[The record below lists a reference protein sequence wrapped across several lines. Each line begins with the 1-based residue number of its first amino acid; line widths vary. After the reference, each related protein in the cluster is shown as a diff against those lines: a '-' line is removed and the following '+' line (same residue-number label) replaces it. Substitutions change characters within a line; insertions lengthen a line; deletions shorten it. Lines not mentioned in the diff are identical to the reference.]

1 MSPKDDENPFGR
13 MVLTVRVTKCQ
24 NKLKAAVSIDSN
36 DHVWARL
43 LGDGDKA
50 ELPSPPGMS
59 GPKPYLKVN
68 LKENGDKVH
77 FKVYILL

>member
-1 MSPKDDENPFGR
+1 

-36 DHVWARL
+36 DQVWARL

-50 ELPSPPGMS
+50 ELPYPPGRL

>member
-1 MSPKDDENPFGR
+1 

-36 DHVWARL
+36 DQVWARL

-50 ELPSPPGMS
+50 ELPYPPGRPD
-59 GPKPYLKVN
+59 PKPYLKVN